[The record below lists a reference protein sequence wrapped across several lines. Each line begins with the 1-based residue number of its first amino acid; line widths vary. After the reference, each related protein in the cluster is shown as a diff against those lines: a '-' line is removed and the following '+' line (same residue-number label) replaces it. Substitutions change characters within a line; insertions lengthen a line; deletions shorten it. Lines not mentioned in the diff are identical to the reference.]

1 MKLIIHTGTGTIID
15 ASECVVLDLD
25 ALGTNVLTED
35 AARDL
40 VGAYEAAIDGEADDT
55 DVIALAVRYG
65 VPVV

>member
-15 ASECVVLDLD
+15 ASECVILDLD

-55 DVIALAVRYG
+55 DVIALATRYG
-65 VPVV
+65 VPVA